1 MNLQSNFRTIAAASV
16 VAFVFALGSVGAMA
30 QFEGGPHGGGFD
42 VGHLIAHA
50 KAQLNLNTSQSSMF
64 DAAVAQS
71 KAARPQLQALH
82 QQVKTALTNELA
94 KPEPDLAAVA
104 AAADGARAS
113 ATTIRNQVR
122 ASWLA
127 LYATFSPDQKAV
139 IKTMLQNRLARAEA
153 FKQRMLERLQNS
165 QGTTTN

>member
-1 MNLQSNFRTIAAASV
+1 MNGAGGEPAS
-16 VAFVFALGSVGAMA
+16 
-30 QFEGGPHGGGFD
+30 D
-42 VGHLIAHA
+42 VRDEQVDVPRGHLP
-50 KAQLNLNTSQSSMF
+50 